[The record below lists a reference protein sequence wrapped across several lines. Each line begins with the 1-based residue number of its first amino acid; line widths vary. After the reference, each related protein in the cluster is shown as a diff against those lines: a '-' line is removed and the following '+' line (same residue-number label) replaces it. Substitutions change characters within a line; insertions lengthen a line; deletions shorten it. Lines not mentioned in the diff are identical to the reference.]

1 MIGSFNNR
9 VDRLDRARL
18 NFGRVSGLHVQ
29 DQLRSSSG
37 DPPARMRLGDVLA
50 VSVARDRLLRSA
62 ASLTDQRPLVIGP
75 GAVIRARTSAPFA
88 YLELLDH
95 GRERGWAVGAAS
107 LSVRPSEAS
116 NVTWAYADITN
127 GVSVTGRPFHRSGV

>member
-62 ASLTDQRPLVIGP
+62 ASLTDQRPLVIDL
-75 GAVIRARTSAPFA
+75 AP
-88 YLELLDH
+88 
-95 GRERGWAVGAAS
+95 
-107 LSVRPSEAS
+107 
-116 NVTWAYADITN
+116 
-127 GVSVTGRPFHRSGV
+127 